1 MKSKSKM
8 LILFLHQLVVSNE
21 LEILRAFLGQDEIP
35 PSSLVQS
42 RKRCLV
48 SQGWRGGGWWQ
59 TPKMVSKNPPKEQQQ
74 QQQKKPSERNTRG
87 REVNY
92 SLMNY
97 TKGKKRWQNNL
108 E

>member
-59 TPKMVSKNPPKEQQQ
+59 TPKMVSKQQQQ
-74 QQQKKPSERNTRG
+74 QQQKKNPV
-87 REVNY
+87 RETQGV
-92 SLMNY
+92 
-97 TKGKKRWQNNL
+97 GK
-108 E
+108 